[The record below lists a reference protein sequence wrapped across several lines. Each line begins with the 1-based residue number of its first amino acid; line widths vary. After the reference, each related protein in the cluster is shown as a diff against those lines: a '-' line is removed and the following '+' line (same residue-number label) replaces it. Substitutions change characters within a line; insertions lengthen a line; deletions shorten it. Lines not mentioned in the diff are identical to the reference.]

1 MATVKEV
8 VYKLPELFNP
18 KKAKGYNR
26 VIQLNITGPDGGQ
39 YYLVVK
45 NLETSVH
52 DGVAE
57 KSNFTMTI
65 SDTDFV
71 SYFAGTAKPMDLVRN
86 GKLKFTGPMTEGMAF
101 NAIWNIPRL

>member
-1 MATVKEV
+1 MSTVKETV
-8 VYKLPELFNP
+8 QKLPELFNP

-45 NLETSVH
+45 NLEASVH

-65 SDTDFV
+65 GDADFV
-71 SYFAGTAKPMDLVRN
+71 SYFAGTAKPMDLVRT

-101 NAIWNIPRL
+101 NAIWNIAKP

>member
-1 MATVKEV
+1 MYTVKDTVE
-8 VYKLPELFNP
+8 KLPELFNP

-26 VIQLNITGPDGGQ
+26 VIQLNITGDAGGQ

-45 NLETSVH
+45 NLEASVH
-52 DGVAE
+52 EGVAE

-65 SDTDFV
+65 ADADFV
-71 SYFAGTAKPMDLVRN
+71 EYFAGTAKPMDLVRK

-101 NAIWNIPRL
+101 NSIWNIPKN

>member
-8 VYKLPELFNP
+8 VDKLPELFNP

-45 NLETSVH
+45 DLEISVH
-52 DGVAE
+52 EGVAE

-65 SDTDFV
+65 ADVDFV
-71 SYFAGTAKPMDLVRN
+71 AYFSGTAKTMDLVRK

-101 NAIWNIPRL
+101 NSLWNIKKP